1 MIKLQGFSIL
11 LLSAALLAIAVPART
26 DVLYLTSGA
35 SVSAQIL
42 SFDGTRYRVTVEGQ
56 SYTYEA
62 SEVKGFAI
70 DRRADPQPASDQ
82 IMQKLAAIESKID
95 QLSLNYQASSSD
107 ISQKLFNLNP
117 VSQLR
122 ILSQRGSLDRNGTY
136 TVTGQITN
144 DSNDFVRNY
153 RLRMTLFDTAGN
165 AVATQNYAPLS
176 GVIGPGERK
185 NFKVDFSGAPANS
198 DRVEIV
204 PCVSNRPSD
213 QDIGDYQQQNP
224 AAPYRQ

>member
-1 MIKLQGFSIL
+1 MFKFQCSSIL
-11 LLSAALLAIAVPART
+11 FLALALIASAVPART

-35 SVSAQIL
+35 SVAAQIL
-42 SFDGTRYRVTVEGQ
+42 SFDGTRYRVMVEGQ

-62 SEVKGFAI
+62 NEVKGFAI

-82 IMQKLAAIESKID
+82 MMQKLAEIEAKID
-95 QLSLNYQASSSD
+95 HLALNYQSSSSD
-107 ISQKLFNLNP
+107 LKQKLYNLNP

-122 ILSQRGSLDRNGTY
+122 ILSQRGFLDRNKTY

-153 RLRMTLFDTAGN
+153 RLRMTLLDTAGN

-185 NFKVDFSGAPANS
+185 NFKVDFPGAPDNS

-204 PCVSNRPSD
+204 PYVSNRSSD
-213 QDIGDYQQQNP
+213 QDIGDYQQRNP

>member
-1 MIKLQGFSIL
+1 MVRISIVL
-11 LLSAALLAIAVPART
+11 LLLPMMGFLVPALPAGADT
-26 DVLYLTSGA
+26 LYLASGA
-35 SVSAQIL
+35 SVAAQIL

-62 SEVKGFAI
+62 AEVKGFAI
-70 DRRADPQPASDQ
+70 DRRADPELATDQ
-82 IMQKLAAIESKID
+82 LMQKLAVIEAKID
-95 QLSLNYQASSSD
+95 HLAQNYQVSSSD
-107 ISQKLFNLNP
+107 LRQKLFNLNP

-122 ILSQRGSLDRNGTY
+122 ILSQRGNRDRSGTY
-136 TVTGQITN
+136 TVTGQLTN

-153 RLRMTLFDTAGN
+153 RLRVTLFDTSGN

-185 NFKVDFSGAPANS
+185 TFKVDFPGSPANS
-198 DRVEIV
+198 DRFEIV
-204 PCVSNRPSD
+204 PFVSNRPSEH
-213 QDIGDYQQQNP
+213 DIGDYQQQNP